1 MYPWSLVAQD
11 THDQVECQATKMEK
25 SQKARKKA
33 AEAVLFGR
41 TLRRF
46 RTERGWSQERL
57 AEVAGITL
65 NYVGNLE
72 RGEQG
77 PSLHI
82 LVRLA
87 RALGIDVPTLLAEFG
102 HETIRKLRL

>member
-1 MYPWSLVAQD
+1 MRVVPKDSVSPFLRKVG
-11 THDQVECQATKMEK
+11 
-25 SQKARKKA
+25 ARVK
-33 AEAVLFGR
+33 G
-41 TLRRF
+41 LR
-46 RTERGWSQERL
+46 EQRGWSQERL

>member
-1 MYPWSLVAQD
+1 MVTTRRD
-11 THDQVECQATKMEK
+11 TR
-25 SQKARKKA
+25 KAP
-33 AEAVLFGR
+33 EAVLFGQS
-41 TLRRF
+41 LRRL

-57 AEVAGITL
+57 AEAAGITL

-77 PSLHI
+77 PSLHV

-87 RALGIDVPTLLAEFG
+87 RALEIDLSVLLGDFRREV
-102 HETIRKLRL
+102 IRKLRLD

>member
-1 MYPWSLVAQD
+1 MVRVRQ
-11 THDQVECQATKMEK
+11 TTR
-25 SQKARKKA
+25 KAP
-33 AEAVLFGR
+33 EALLFGQS
-41 TLRRF
+41 LRRL

-57 AEVAGITL
+57 AEAAGITL

-77 PSLHI
+77 PSLHV

-87 RALGIDVPTLLAEFG
+87 RALEIDLPVLVSDFRRD
-102 HETIRKLRL
+102 TIRKLCLD

>member
-1 MYPWSLVAQD
+1 M
-11 THDQVECQATKMEK
+11 ATK
-25 SQKARKKA
+25 QRDRKKA
-33 AEAVLFGR
+33 PEAVLFGNA
-41 TLRRF
+41 LRRL

-57 AEVAGITL
+57 AEAAGITL

-77 PSLHI
+77 PSLNI

-87 RALGIDVPTLLAEFG
+87 RALDTDVPTLLAEFNS
-102 HETIRKLRL
+102 TIIRKMRT

>member
-1 MYPWSLVAQD
+1 MAAKQ
-11 THDQVECQATKMEK
+11 Q
-25 SQKARKKA
+25 RKKA
-33 AEAVLFGR
+33 PEAILFGE

-57 AEVAGITL
+57 AEAAGITL

-77 PSLHI
+77 PSLNVLLRI
-82 LVRLA
+82 S
-87 RALGIDVPTLLAEFG
+87 RALDIDASSCVAVFTRDLLSKM
-102 HETIRKLRL
+102 KL

>member
-1 MYPWSLVAQD
+1 M
-11 THDQVECQATKMEK
+11 ATRQ
-25 SQKARKKA
+25 SSARKA
-33 AEAVLFGR
+33 PEAVLFGQ
-41 TLRRF
+41 TLRRL
-46 RTERGWSQERL
+46 RLERDWSQERL
-57 AEVAGITL
+57 AEAAGITL

-87 RALGIDVPTLLAEFG
+87 RALEIDLPALVGDFRREV
-102 HETIRKLRL
+102 IRKLQID

>member
-1 MYPWSLVAQD
+1 MAAARRD
-11 THDQVECQATKMEK
+11 
-25 SQKARKKA
+25 ARKA
-33 AEAVLFGR
+33 PEALVFGQ

-46 RTERGWSQERL
+46 RNGKGWSQEQL
-57 AEVAGITL
+57 ADRAGITL

-77 PSLHI
+77 PSLHM

-87 RALGIDVPTLLAEFG
+87 RALEVDLPTLLGEFKLDS
-102 HETIRKLRL
+102 IRKLRLN